1 LAKANKTTAR
11 EVKMNKRS
19 KVLAGASILV
29 VLLVAFMASV
39 AYAHGPNPWAGSGFG
54 RGGHGHEGMTGG
66 WGYGI
71 GPTTGITGT
80 VPYGPAGCPGMD
92 GWGWGYPGADT
103 PLTLDQ
109 AVERVQQYLTAY
121 GNPDL
126 VLTEVMEFSRNFYA
140 EVEEESTGIHAFE
153 LLINRYTGAVY
164 PEPGPNMMWN
174 TKYGHMGGWGGMM
187 GMWGGWGRTP
197 TAEMPVTAAQ
207 AFRYAQRWLD
217 VYLPGT
223 TVADEADTFYGY
235 YTIHVLRDG
244 QIYGMLSVNGYTGQV
259 WYHTWHGDF
268 IAMWEAEREGVSG
281 GAQPLRALPAISKS
295 TRR

>member
-1 LAKANKTTAR
+1 MSR
-11 EVKMNKRS
+11 RI

-29 VLLVAFMASV
+29 VLLAALLASV
-39 AYAHGPNPWAGSGFG
+39 VYAQGPPNPWVPRGGFWG
-54 RGGHGHEGMTGG
+54 RGHGPRGMPALSPVEGPALSPVEGPALSSVEGTGG
-66 WGYGI
+66 WGRGRYGI

-80 VPYGPAGCPGMD
+80 VPYGPVGCPGM
-92 GWGWGYPGADT
+92 GGWGYPGADT

-109 AVERVQQYLTAY
+109 AVERVQQYLDAY

-140 EVEEESTGIHAFE
+140 EIEEESTGIHAFE

-187 GMWGGWGRTP
+187 GMWGGWWRTP
-197 TAEMPVTAAQ
+197 TADMPVTAAQ
-207 AFRYAQRWLD
+207 ALRYAQQWLD
-217 VYLPGT
+217 TYLPET
-223 TVADEADTFYGY
+223 TVADEADAFYGY
-235 YTIHVLRDG
+235 YTIHVLQDG

-268 IAMWEAEREGVSG
+268 IGMREFDEGE
-281 GAQPLRALPAISKS
+281 
-295 TRR
+295 